1 MGRHVAQGGD
11 LLLAPRAAGR
21 AALRARQTC
30 VLGLHCIAAPAKE
43 VGRFCRHATGRTS
56 ARRRCRLGRADQDH
70 GDDQQPAATDRIP
83 DEVGQARR
91 LQHGDHD
98 TRGDQRGG
106 RESPSQRA
114 RRAGS
119 GGTRTAMIVR
129 PSAAPTVRPGRAG
142 GGASSAAPRPSPT
155 GRRGRSC
162 RGRRCRRRRVRRIAG
177 TRCRVGAGRRRLQR
191 EAERGGGQEEHEHQP
206 GDGSEPAPT
215 TRLQDAPSPQ
225 LHRYPPADGVD
236 QREQPAREVI
246 RGGSASR

>member
-142 GGASSAAPRPSPT
+142 GGGRARLPRGPRRPDGEGVAAE
-155 GRRGRSC
+155 GG
-162 RGRRCRRRRVRRIAG
+162 GAG
-177 TRCRVGAGRRRLQR
+177 DDESGELQGPVAGWELVGAACSGKPNAAAVRKNTNTSQAMARSQRQRPGCRTRRHPSCTGIPQRTGSISENSRLGR
-191 EAERGGGQEEHEHQP
+191 
-206 GDGSEPAPT
+206 
-215 TRLQDAPSPQ
+215 
-225 LHRYPPADGVD
+225 
-236 QREQPAREVI
+236 
-246 RGGSASR
+246 